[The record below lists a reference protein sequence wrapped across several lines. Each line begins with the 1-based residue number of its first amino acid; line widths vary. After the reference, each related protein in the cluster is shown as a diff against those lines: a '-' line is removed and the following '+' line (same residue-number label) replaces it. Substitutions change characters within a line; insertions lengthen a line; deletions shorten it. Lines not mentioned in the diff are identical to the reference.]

1 LNTGFCISVRQC
13 RVKKGRRNITTTL
26 VAKVEII
33 IIMMMIIIIIIIIII
48 DLRENLEAIPGK
60 HSID

>member
-1 LNTGFCISVRQC
+1 LKAGFCNSVRQC

-33 IIMMMIIIIIIIIII
+33 RIRIRTKG
-48 DLRENLEAIPGK
+48 LKENLEAIPGK